1 MDCTSRKMTELSS
14 QLMYVDALHSLTQAI
29 AALSVSCL
37 LPLCPARAF
46 LRLSRNSFCRIQS
59 RDSYK
64 QTLWWQ
70 KPTGGSTLSLLQ
82 TFPLTELGPSEW
94 HKRWLFTLS
103 PHAAATSNP
112 AGAAAVGLTAPC
124 TPQKLST
131 ALCCGWRQR
140 KSQHRDS
147 NLQGSGKFCN
157 NIVWD
162 IPSVWITDSKRTCV
176 RWELKK
182 SA

>member
-59 RDSYK
+59 RDSYN

-70 KPTGGSTLSLLQ
+70 IPTGCSTLSLLQ
-82 TFPLTELGPSEW
+82 TFPLTELGQSEW

-103 PHAAATSNP
+103 PRAAATSNP
-112 AGAAAVGLTAPC
+112 AGAAAVGLTAPAH
-124 TPQKLST
+124 PRSSAQPFAAGEGRGNHST
-131 ALCCGWRQR
+131 QIQTSKEVESSA
-140 KSQHRDS
+140 
-147 NLQGSGKFCN
+147 
-157 NIVWD
+157 
-162 IPSVWITDSKRTCV
+162 ITLFGTYHLY
-176 RWELKK
+176 ELLTVK
-182 SA
+182 